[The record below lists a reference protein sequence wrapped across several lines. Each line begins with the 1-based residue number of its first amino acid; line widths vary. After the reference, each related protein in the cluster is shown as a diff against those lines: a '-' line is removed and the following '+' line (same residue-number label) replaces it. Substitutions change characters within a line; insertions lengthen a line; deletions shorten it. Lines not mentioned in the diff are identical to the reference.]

1 MNIIESFRW
10 YGPKDPVTLDD
21 IKQAGAKG
29 IVSALHDIQNGESW
43 PLETIRLYKN
53 QISAK
58 NLEWLVVES
67 VPVHENIKMQ
77 KGNYEHY
84 INNYK
89 LTLENLGKIG
99 ISTVCFN
106 FMPVLDWTRTDIS
119 YTLEDGSKT
128 LRFDIIDIAVFDQ
141 YILQRENST
150 ISYSDSV
157 NILAEDKFS
166 RMSAKSIEELKN
178 VILAG
183 LPGSEETYTLETFRT
198 MIDGYSLIS
207 HEQLRSNLIHFLS
220 EIIPVAEK
228 FSVKLAI
235 HPDDPPFDIFGLPR
249 IVSSKQDLEFIFER
263 VPSNSNGFCF
273 CSGSFGVTKK
283 NDLLDI
289 INTFSTRI
297 HFLHLRSVRHEK
309 QGSFHEANHL
319 EGDTNLVEI
328 MNAIIGNEGYAPD
341 VLIPMRPDHG
351 HQMLD
356 DLNKDL
362 NPGYS
367 AIGRL
372 KGLAELRG
380 LEIGLR
386 YR

>member
-10 YGPKDPVTLDD
+10 YGPKDSVSLDD

-43 PLETIRLYKN
+43 PLENILLHKN
-53 QISAK
+53 QIEAK

-77 KGNYEHY
+77 IGNYEHY

-106 FMPVLDWTRTDIS
+106 FMPVLDWTRTDIN
-119 YTLEDGSKT
+119 YTLEDGSKA

-141 YILQRENST
+141 YILKRYKST
-150 ISYSDSV
+150 ISYSDSI
-157 NILAEDKFS
+157 NKLAEDRFS
-166 RMSAKSIEELKN
+166 RMSAKSIDELKN

-183 LPGSEETYTLETFRT
+183 LPGSEETYSIETFRT
-198 MIDGYSLIS
+198 MIDAYSLIS

-228 FSVKLAI
+228 FSIKLAI

-249 IVSSKQDLEFIFER
+249 IVSTKKDLEFIYER
-263 VPSNSNGFCF
+263 LPSNSNGLCF
-273 CSGSFGVTKK
+273 CSGSLGATKK
-283 NDLLDI
+283 NDLIDI

-297 HFLHLRSVRHEK
+297 HFFHLRSVKHGYE
-309 QGSFHEANHL
+309 GSFYEANHL
-319 EGDTNLVEI
+319 EGDTNLVAI
-328 MNAIIGNEGYAPD
+328 MKAIIDNEGYASD
-341 VLIPMRPDHG
+341 AKIPMRPDHG

-356 DLNKDL
+356 DLNKDQ